1 MNRQETLDTIKSTV
15 QAFLPDAQ
23 VLLFGSR
30 ARENDTKYSDYDILV
45 ITQQAYAPREK
56 INWESKI
63 SKALVNLLR
72 APFDVILQSDE
83 EINLRKNSKG
93 HIVYYAMK
101 DAVKL

>member
-1 MNRQETLDTIKSTV
+1 MNRQETLYTIKSTV

-30 ARENDTKYSDYDILV
+30 ARENDTQYSDYDILV

>member
-1 MNRQETLDTIKSTV
+1 MNRQETLYTIKSTV

-83 EINLRKNSKG
+83 EINLGKNSKG

>member
-1 MNRQETLDTIKSTV
+1 MNRQETLYTIKSTV

-30 ARENDTKYSDYDILV
+30 ARGNDTKYSDYDILV

-56 INWESKI
+56 INLESKI

-72 APFDVILQSDE
+72 DTFDVILQSDE
-83 EINLRKNSKG
+83 EINLRKN
-93 HIVYYAMK
+93 
-101 DAVKL
+101 

>member
-1 MNRQETLDTIKSTV
+1 MNRQETLYTIKSTV

-72 APFDVILQSDE
+72 APFDLILQSDE

>member
-1 MNRQETLDTIKSTV
+1 MNRQETLYTIKSTV

>member
-1 MNRQETLDTIKSTV
+1 MNRQETLYTIKSTV

-45 ITQQAYAPREK
+45 ITQQAYAPRGK
-56 INWESKI
+56 INWGSKI

>member
-1 MNRQETLDTIKSTV
+1 MNRQETLYTIKSTV

-30 ARENDTKYSDYDILV
+30 ARENDTKYSDYNILV

>member
-1 MNRQETLDTIKSTV
+1 MNRQETLYTIKSTV

-30 ARENDTKYSDYDILV
+30 ARGNDTKYSDYDILV

-56 INWESKI
+56 INLESKI

>member
-1 MNRQETLDTIKSTV
+1 MNRQETLYTIKSTV

-45 ITQQAYAPREK
+45 ITQQVYAPREK

>member
-1 MNRQETLDTIKSTV
+1 MNRQETLYTIKSTV

-30 ARENDTKYSDYDILV
+30 ARENDTKYSDYNILV

-72 APFDVILQSDE
+72 APFDLILQSDE

>member
-1 MNRQETLDTIKSTV
+1 MNRQETLYTIKSTV

-23 VLLFGSR
+23 VLLFGSW

>member
-1 MNRQETLDTIKSTV
+1 MNSRETLFTIKSTV
-15 QAFLPDAQ
+15 HAFLPGAQ

-30 ARENDTKYSDYDILV
+30 ARGSNTKHSDYDILV
-45 ITQQAYAPREK
+45 ITQQAYAPGEK

-72 APFDVILQSDE
+72 APFDVILQSNE

-93 HIVYYAMK
+93 HIVYYAFK
-101 DAVKL
+101 DAVEL